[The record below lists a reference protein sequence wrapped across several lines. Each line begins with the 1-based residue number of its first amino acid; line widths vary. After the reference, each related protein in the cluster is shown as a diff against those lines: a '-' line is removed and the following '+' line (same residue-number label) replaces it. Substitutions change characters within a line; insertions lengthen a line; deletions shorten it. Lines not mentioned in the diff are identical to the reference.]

1 MARVSELGAL
11 TSDHLTAAFDCGVES
26 LNRWLHEHALQ
37 ASRAGSAMTFVL
49 SEQRT
54 VLAYYALSTGSI
66 TWIPD
71 TRLSKGLGKHDVPV
85 ILLSRLAVDEELQGN
100 DLGRFM
106 LQDALH
112 RIAKLANDVGIRA
125 VQVHPINAKARDFYQ
140 KFGFEELPDPNAG
153 LVLLMK
159 DLRAKLDQN

>member
-1 MARVSELGAL
+1 
-11 TSDHLTAAFDCGVES
+11 
-26 LNRWLHEHALQ
+26 
-37 ASRAGSAMTFVL
+37 MTFVL

-71 TRLSKGLGKHDVPV
+71 TRLSRGLGKHDVPV

-112 RIAKLANDVGIRA
+112 RIAKVANDVGIRA

-153 LVLLMK
+153 LFLLMK